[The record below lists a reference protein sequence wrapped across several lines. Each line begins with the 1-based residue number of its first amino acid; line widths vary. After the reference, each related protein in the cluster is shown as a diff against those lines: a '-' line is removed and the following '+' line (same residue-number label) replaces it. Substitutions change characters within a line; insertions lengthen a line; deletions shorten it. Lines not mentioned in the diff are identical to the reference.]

1 MANYERIR
9 KLRDAL
15 SRGLYEKE
23 EAVRLGLLTAI
34 AGESIFFLGS
44 PGCAK
49 SMVARR
55 IVQAFKSDGDGAMKY
70 FETLLNQYTTPDEVF
85 GNVSL
90 KALNGELPDEHG
102 VMREEYRRLT
112 ENMLPEADIAFVDE
126 IWKAGPAILN
136 TLLTIVN
143 ERKFH
148 NGSKVMDVPLKALFA
163 ASNELPAKDCGLGA
177 LYDRLV
183 LRLPVGFI
191 RNEQR
196 FYKMIEDSAP
206 EFETTDEIR
215 KLQISNAELR
225 EWKGKISAVA
235 LSGQTKAVITAVRRE
250 LALRN
255 GQMSDEDRADGEA
268 FEVGDRRWKK
278 IARLLKTSAFLNDR
292 TETDLTDCRLI
303 AYCIWSTEK
312 QQKAAGEIVDQC
324 IRQNGLAGASSA
336 GELKDE
342 VERFRTLVDENWFEK
357 APDPT
362 SATSRPAAKTKQASS
377 GTKNANLLECEDLAG
392 NLRYVEDNLGYCSP
406 GLHVPTAVKVYDEN
420 RKKIGERMYERAG
433 NVLVSYRT
441 SEPDFLVRPY
451 TGPQEIVSFDGR
463 DWYRCR
469 DRFNYERFVAVKK
482 RPDMPFHDVCLGSGA
497 KLKQVARP
505 RTGSACFEVADS
517 RERKAR
523 FLYVQREID
532 NSIPEQT
539 PETTGR
545 DALRRKSLPKVAE
558 EALRD
563 HFDRE
568 YYAPLRDRIR
578 AKIASTKKALEEER
592 KNDRTNLFTGLK
604 GVGGASEAAA
614 REVDELENVGLEL
627 EKQRHRY
634 APSES

>member
-15 SRGLYEKE
+15 SSGLYEKE

-90 KALNGELPDEHG
+90 KALNGELPDENG

-148 NGSKVMDVPLKALFA
+148 NGGKVMDVPLKALFA
-163 ASNELPAKDCGLGA
+163 ASNELPAQDCGLDA
-177 LYDRLV
+177 RYDRLV

-191 RNEQR
+191 RNENR
-196 FYKMIEDSAP
+196 FYEMIEDSAP
-206 EFETTDEIR
+206 ESGPTDEIR
-215 KLQISNAELR
+215 KLQISDAELR
-225 EWKGKISAVA
+225 EWKGRISAVA
-235 LSGQTKAVITAVRRE
+235 LSGRTKAVITAVRRE

-255 GQMSDEDRADGEA
+255 GQMSDEDRAAGEA

-312 QQKAAGEIVDQC
+312 QQKASGEIVDQC

-336 GELKDE
+336 GELKGE

-357 APDPT
+357 APDPP
-362 SATSRPAAKTKQASS
+362 SAPAGTKRAPS
-377 GTKNANLLECEDLAG
+377 GTKSANLLECEDLAG
-392 NLRYVEDNLGYCSP
+392 NLRYVEDDLGHRGTGYVRSDRIP
-406 GLHVPTAVKVYDEN
+406 NSVKVYDEN
-420 RKKIGERMYERAG
+420 RRKICERMYERAG
-433 NVLVSYRT
+433 NVIVSYRT
-441 SEPDFLVRPY
+441 SEPEFLVRPH

-463 DWYRCR
+463 DWYACC
-469 DRFNYERFVAVKK
+469 DRGNNRRFVSVKK
-482 RPDMPFHDVCLGSGA
+482 NPDGKWHDVVVGPGDPRPT
-497 KLKQVARP
+497 VAWP
-505 RTGSACFEVADS
+505 RTGGASFDTANSGDRLVQ
-517 RERKAR
+517 
-523 FLYVQREID
+523 FLYVQRRFAG
-532 NSIPEQT
+532 SVSGPAPEGA
-539 PETTGR
+539 GR

-604 GVGGASEAAA
+604 GVGGASEAVA